1 MITAITS
8 TITPAIVPVVISPPV
23 RASLPPSGGAAD
35 LELACFVGVRSSVP
49 SEKTTCDDVV
59 VGTVI
64 KGSVEGI
71 KVDGPVVLP
80 VNECEGW
87 LLVVVGGVVDGAL
100 VLFCVGGG
108 VGAGASERRN
118 NKIS

>member
-8 TITPAIVPVVISPPV
+8 TITPAIVPVVNSPPV

-35 LELACFVGVRSSVP
+35 LELACFVGVRSSVT
-49 SEKTTCDDVV
+49 SEKTTCDGVV

-100 VLFCVGGG
+100 VLFCVGAG
-108 VGAGASERRN
+108 VVAGILRFLLVH
-118 NKIS
+118 